1 MNAGEINKEQLIA
14 GCKRG
19 EQEAYRQLVDIYSD
33 KIYGY
38 FASCTRDPEA
48 AEELLS
54 DFYFKLLK
62 SIKSY
67 KNGSFEAWIFKIA
80 GSVYYD
86 YLRKVIRERENYSR
100 YREEKEYL
108 DRQHESDETE
118 TDLEK
123 AVSELDE
130 DSRNLV
136 MLRYYSDM
144 SFKEIAEAT
153 GKPVG
158 TVLTK
163 IHRALKKMKTVIENE
178 SR

>member
-1 MNAGEINKEQLIA
+1 MNAGDINKENLIA
-14 GCKRG
+14 GCKKG
-19 EQEAYRQLVDIYSD
+19 DQDAYRQLVDMYSD

-38 FASCTRDPEA
+38 FAACTRNPEA

-54 DFYFKLLK
+54 EFYLKLLK

-86 YLRKVIRERENYSR
+86 YLRKIIRERENYSR
-100 YREEKEYL
+100 YCEEKEYL
-108 DRQHESDETE
+108 DRRQDSAEPE
-118 TDLEK
+118 TDVDK

-153 GKPVG
+153 GRPVG